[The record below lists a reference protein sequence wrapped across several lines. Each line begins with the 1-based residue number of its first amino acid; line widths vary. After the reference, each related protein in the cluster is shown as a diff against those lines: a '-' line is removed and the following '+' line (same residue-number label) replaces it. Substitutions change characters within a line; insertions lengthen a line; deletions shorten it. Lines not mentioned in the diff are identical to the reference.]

1 MICVQHYKYH
11 CKILAK
17 NASEASHLFFY
28 SEKIDW
34 QMHLTTDE
42 KYQSSRIKTTLDV
55 VWFKKNLDHL
65 FWLFR
70 WDGSTGVVDLE
81 KVTDVF
87 RFSCKGLVHHHLS
100 SHSWMD
106 IDFLHHFHCPPRRK
120 RMPSAREQRE
130 REKKSVVSYWT
141 KGEREKA

>member
-1 MICVQHYKYH
+1 
-11 CKILAK
+11 
-17 NASEASHLFFY
+17 
-28 SEKIDW
+28 
-34 QMHLTTDE
+34 MHLTTDE

-120 RMPSAREQRE
+120 RMPSARAQREKKVSSLIGLRE
-130 REKKSVVSYWT
+130 REREGLIKKGQLLCRDGWWWQSWIVVPQCDQL
-141 KGEREKA
+141 EVHQHRI